1 MKLVSV
7 WKETAN
13 LLYWTMLAACT
24 VGPGTVVTCAR
35 AGSEYDLSL
44 IWALLFASILA
55 FTLQEGTARLTIISG
70 KSLGQCLRVKY
81 KNGAKIYDT
90 ALVCWLVA
98 GLVCVGNTLY
108 ECNNWAGGIDAVFAL
123 PELSNTNWVIRV
135 TSCIAY
141 AVAALALLYMDKVD
155 HLGMFLGVVMMGM
168 VALFLVVVL
177 IMGLDLYE
185 LAMGLIPNLPPK
197 KFETSAEPTDIILSL
212 VGTTSLGFNLFLG
225 GSMAV
230 GKELEPTQRGIAFST
245 ISALEVS
252 VLILI
257 VGAGTAEETTG
268 GFSIQALS
276 NLIESL
282 IGKAGVYIFA
292 IGFIAAALS
301 SMLAVPL
308 GAALTA
314 ESVFSQCREEL
325 DEKEDEEDAATTELE
340 NKLLD
345 HKKILEMSKDLE
357 AAGGSEP
364 GAAGEEESQ
373 QREPL
378 RKTEEETG
386 EEEDEVPPMASPE
399 HLTLLPSPYTSLI
412 PGSLPAM
419 RLQQAALQIAAQVAK
434 KEGKELKKLPRPA
447 YWSII
452 TGMVLIS
459 TLVIALD
466 APRVQIIL
474 IAQVF
479 NGCLLP
485 FFAICLLLCLNDPQF
500 MSSSP
505 QKAWAN
511 IFLVISVSLT
521 LFLTSNVILQK
532 VFGHLLD
539 DPFLKMGIAA
549 GVAVSAMSILCV
561 TTSLGKELFSPIW
574 RRRPRPS
581 EPAAPIQQPEV

>member
-1 MKLVSV
+1 
-7 WKETAN
+7 
-13 LLYWTMLAACT
+13 
-24 VGPGTVVTCAR
+24 
-35 AGSEYDLSL
+35 
-44 IWALLFASILA
+44 
-55 FTLQEGTARLTIISG
+55 
-70 KSLGQCLRVKY
+70 
-81 KNGAKIYDT
+81 
-90 ALVCWLVA
+90 
-98 GLVCVGNTLY
+98 
-108 ECNNWAGGIDAVFAL
+108 
-123 PELSNTNWVIRV
+123 
-135 TSCIAY
+135 
-141 AVAALALLYMDKVD
+141 
-155 HLGMFLGVVMMGM
+155 MFR
-168 VALFLVVVL
+168 
-177 IMGLDLYE
+177 

-345 HKKILEMSKDLE
+345 HKKILEMNKDLE

-364 GAAGEEESQ
+364 GAAGEEE

-378 RKTEEETG
+378 KKSEEETG

-466 APRVQIIL
+466 GEQMMTC
-474 IAQVF
+474 
-479 NGCLLP
+479 CLTRLP
-485 FFAICLLLCLNDPQF
+485 L
-500 MSSSP
+500 SSS
-505 QKAWAN
+505 
-511 IFLVISVSLT
+511 LSLT
-521 LFLTSNVILQK
+521 T
-532 VFGHLLD
+532 
-539 DPFLKMGIAA
+539 A
-549 GVAVSAMSILCV
+549 
-561 TTSLGKELFSPIW
+561 
-574 RRRPRPS
+574 
-581 EPAAPIQQPEV
+581 

>member
-1 MKLVSV
+1 
-7 WKETAN
+7 
-13 LLYWTMLAACT
+13 
-24 VGPGTVVTCAR
+24 
-35 AGSEYDLSL
+35 
-44 IWALLFASILA
+44 
-55 FTLQEGTARLTIISG
+55 
-70 KSLGQCLRVKY
+70 
-81 KNGAKIYDT
+81 
-90 ALVCWLVA
+90 
-98 GLVCVGNTLY
+98 
-108 ECNNWAGGIDAVFAL
+108 
-123 PELSNTNWVIRV
+123 
-135 TSCIAY
+135 
-141 AVAALALLYMDKVD
+141 
-155 HLGMFLGVVMMGM
+155 MFR
-168 VALFLVVVL
+168 
-177 IMGLDLYE
+177 

-282 IGKAGVYIFA
+282 IGKVGVYVFA

-325 DEKEDEEDAATTELE
+325 EEKEEEEDAATTELE

-345 HKKILEMSKDLE
+345 HQKISEMSKDAE

-364 GAAGEEESQ
+364 GAAGEEE

-378 RKTEEETG
+378 KKSEEETG

-466 APRVQIIL
+466 GEQMMTC
-474 IAQVF
+474 
-479 NGCLLP
+479 CLTQLP
-485 FFAICLLLCLNDPQF
+485 L
-500 MSSSP
+500 SSS
-505 QKAWAN
+505 
-511 IFLVISVSLT
+511 LSLT
-521 LFLTSNVILQK
+521 T
-532 VFGHLLD
+532 
-539 DPFLKMGIAA
+539 A
-549 GVAVSAMSILCV
+549 
-561 TTSLGKELFSPIW
+561 
-574 RRRPRPS
+574 
-581 EPAAPIQQPEV
+581 

>member
-1 MKLVSV
+1 
-7 WKETAN
+7 
-13 LLYWTMLAACT
+13 
-24 VGPGTVVTCAR
+24 
-35 AGSEYDLSL
+35 
-44 IWALLFASILA
+44 
-55 FTLQEGTARLTIISG
+55 
-70 KSLGQCLRVKY
+70 
-81 KNGAKIYDT
+81 
-90 ALVCWLVA
+90 
-98 GLVCVGNTLY
+98 
-108 ECNNWAGGIDAVFAL
+108 
-123 PELSNTNWVIRV
+123 
-135 TSCIAY
+135 
-141 AVAALALLYMDKVD
+141 
-155 HLGMFLGVVMMGM
+155 MFR
-168 VALFLVVVL
+168 
-177 IMGLDLYE
+177 

-282 IGKAGVYIFA
+282 IGKVGVYVFA

-325 DEKEDEEDAATTELE
+325 EEKEEEEDATTELE

-345 HKKILEMSKDLE
+345 HKKISEMSKDAE

-364 GAAGEEESQ
+364 GAAGEEE

-378 RKTEEETG
+378 KKSEEETG

-466 APRVQIIL
+466 GEQMMTC
-474 IAQVF
+474 
-479 NGCLLP
+479 CLTRLP
-485 FFAICLLLCLNDPQF
+485 L
-500 MSSSP
+500 SSS
-505 QKAWAN
+505 
-511 IFLVISVSLT
+511 LSLT
-521 LFLTSNVILQK
+521 T
-532 VFGHLLD
+532 
-539 DPFLKMGIAA
+539 A
-549 GVAVSAMSILCV
+549 
-561 TTSLGKELFSPIW
+561 
-574 RRRPRPS
+574 
-581 EPAAPIQQPEV
+581 

>member
-1 MKLVSV
+1 
-7 WKETAN
+7 
-13 LLYWTMLAACT
+13 
-24 VGPGTVVTCAR
+24 
-35 AGSEYDLSL
+35 
-44 IWALLFASILA
+44 
-55 FTLQEGTARLTIISG
+55 
-70 KSLGQCLRVKY
+70 
-81 KNGAKIYDT
+81 
-90 ALVCWLVA
+90 
-98 GLVCVGNTLY
+98 
-108 ECNNWAGGIDAVFAL
+108 
-123 PELSNTNWVIRV
+123 
-135 TSCIAY
+135 
-141 AVAALALLYMDKVD
+141 
-155 HLGMFLGVVMMGM
+155 
-168 VALFLVVVL
+168 
-177 IMGLDLYE
+177 
-185 LAMGLIPNLPPK
+185 MGLIPNLPPK

-257 VGAGTAEETTG
+257 VGAGTAEENTG

-282 IGKAGVYIFA
+282 IGKVGVYVFA

-325 DEKEDEEDAATTELE
+325 EEKEEEEDAATTELE

-345 HKKILEMSKDLE
+345 HKKISEMSKDAE

-364 GAAGEEESQ
+364 GAAGEEE

-378 RKTEEETG
+378 KKSEEETG

-466 APRVQIIL
+466 GEQMMTC
-474 IAQVF
+474 
-479 NGCLLP
+479 CLTRLP
-485 FFAICLLLCLNDPQF
+485 L
-500 MSSSP
+500 SSS
-505 QKAWAN
+505 
-511 IFLVISVSLT
+511 LSLT
-521 LFLTSNVILQK
+521 T
-532 VFGHLLD
+532 
-539 DPFLKMGIAA
+539 A
-549 GVAVSAMSILCV
+549 
-561 TTSLGKELFSPIW
+561 
-574 RRRPRPS
+574 
-581 EPAAPIQQPEV
+581 

>member
-98 GLVCVGNTLY
+98 GLVCIGNTLY

-123 PELSNTNWVIRV
+123 PELHNSWVIRV

-155 HLGMFLGVVMMGM
+155 MLGMFLGVVMMGM

-177 IMGLDLYE
+177 IMGLDLHE
-185 LAMGLIPNLPPK
+185 LAMGLVPNLPPK

-257 VGAGTAEETTG
+257 VGAGTSEETTG

-325 DEKEDEEDAATTELE
+325 DEKEEEEDAATELE

-345 HKKILEMSKDLE
+345 HKVVMDMSKDEE
-357 AAGGSEP
+357 ASSSDPAGGED
-364 GAAGEEESQ
+364 SQ
-373 QREPL
+373 PL
-378 RKTEEETG
+378 KKKTDEETG
-386 EEEDEVPPMASPE
+386 EEDDEVPPMASPE

-447 YWSII
+447 YWTII
-452 TGMVLIS
+452 TGMVIIS

-549 GVAVSAMSILCV
+549 GVAVSAMSILCI

-581 EPAAPIQQPEV
+581 EPAAPTQEPEV

>member
-1 MKLVSV
+1 
-7 WKETAN
+7 
-13 LLYWTMLAACT
+13 
-24 VGPGTVVTCAR
+24 
-35 AGSEYDLSL
+35 
-44 IWALLFASILA
+44 
-55 FTLQEGTARLTIISG
+55 
-70 KSLGQCLRVKY
+70 
-81 KNGAKIYDT
+81 
-90 ALVCWLVA
+90 
-98 GLVCVGNTLY
+98 
-108 ECNNWAGGIDAVFAL
+108 
-123 PELSNTNWVIRV
+123 
-135 TSCIAY
+135 
-141 AVAALALLYMDKVD
+141 
-155 HLGMFLGVVMMGM
+155 
-168 VALFLVVVL
+168 
-177 IMGLDLYE
+177 
-185 LAMGLIPNLPPK
+185 MGLIPNLPPK

-282 IGKAGVYIFA
+282 IGKVGVYVFA

-325 DEKEDEEDAATTELE
+325 EEKEEEEDATTELE

-345 HKKILEMSKDLE
+345 HKKISEMSKDAE

-364 GAAGEEESQ
+364 GAAGEEE

-378 RKTEEETG
+378 KKSEEETG

-466 APRVQIIL
+466 GEQMMTC
-474 IAQVF
+474 
-479 NGCLLP
+479 CLTRLP
-485 FFAICLLLCLNDPQF
+485 L
-500 MSSSP
+500 SSS
-505 QKAWAN
+505 
-511 IFLVISVSLT
+511 LSLT
-521 LFLTSNVILQK
+521 T
-532 VFGHLLD
+532 
-539 DPFLKMGIAA
+539 A
-549 GVAVSAMSILCV
+549 
-561 TTSLGKELFSPIW
+561 
-574 RRRPRPS
+574 
-581 EPAAPIQQPEV
+581 

>member
-1 MKLVSV
+1 M
-7 WKETAN
+7 
-13 LLYWTMLAACT
+13 
-24 VGPGTVVTCAR
+24 
-35 AGSEYDLSL
+35 
-44 IWALLFASILA
+44 
-55 FTLQEGTARLTIISG
+55 
-70 KSLGQCLRVKY
+70 
-81 KNGAKIYDT
+81 
-90 ALVCWLVA
+90 
-98 GLVCVGNTLY
+98 GLV
-108 ECNNWAGGIDAVFAL
+108 
-123 PELSNTNWVIRV
+123 
-135 TSCIAY
+135 
-141 AVAALALLYMDKVD
+141 
-155 HLGMFLGVVMMGM
+155 
-168 VALFLVVVL
+168 
-177 IMGLDLYE
+177 
-185 LAMGLIPNLPPK
+185 PNLPAK

-257 VGAGTAEETTG
+257 VGAGTSEETTG

-325 DEKEDEEDAATTELE
+325 DEKEEEEDAATELE

-345 HKKILEMSKDLE
+345 HKVVMDMSKDEE
-357 AAGGSEP
+357 ASSSDPAGGED
-364 GAAGEEESQ
+364 SQ
-373 QREPL
+373 PL
-378 RKTEEETG
+378 KKKTDEETG
-386 EEEDEVPPMASPE
+386 EEDDEVPPMASPE

-447 YWSII
+447 YWTII
-452 TGMVLIS
+452 TGMVIIS

-466 APRVQIIL
+466 GEQMMMVTRL
-474 IAQVF
+474 
-479 NGCLLP
+479 
-485 FFAICLLLCLNDPQF
+485 
-500 MSSSP
+500 SS
-505 QKAWAN
+505 
-511 IFLVISVSLT
+511 
-521 LFLTSNVILQK
+521 
-532 VFGHLLD
+532 
-539 DPFLKMGIAA
+539 
-549 GVAVSAMSILCV
+549 
-561 TTSLGKELFSPIW
+561 
-574 RRRPRPS
+574 
-581 EPAAPIQQPEV
+581 

>member
-123 PELSNTNWVIRV
+123 PELSNNSWVIRV
-135 TSCIAY
+135 ASCIAY

-185 LAMGLIPNLPPK
+185 LGMGLIPNLPAK

-257 VGAGTAEETTG
+257 VGAGTADENTG

-282 IGKAGVYIFA
+282 IGKAGVYVFA

-325 DEKEDEEDAATTELE
+325 DEKEEEEDAATELE

-345 HKKILEMSKDLE
+345 HKKILEMSKDVE

-364 GAAGEEESQ
+364 AGEEESQ

-378 RKTEEETG
+378 KKFEDETG

-505 QKAWAN
+505 QKGWAN

-549 GVAVSAMSILCV
+549 GVAVSAMSILCI

>member
-1 MKLVSV
+1 
-7 WKETAN
+7 
-13 LLYWTMLAACT
+13 
-24 VGPGTVVTCAR
+24 
-35 AGSEYDLSL
+35 
-44 IWALLFASILA
+44 
-55 FTLQEGTARLTIISG
+55 
-70 KSLGQCLRVKY
+70 
-81 KNGAKIYDT
+81 
-90 ALVCWLVA
+90 
-98 GLVCVGNTLY
+98 
-108 ECNNWAGGIDAVFAL
+108 
-123 PELSNTNWVIRV
+123 
-135 TSCIAY
+135 
-141 AVAALALLYMDKVD
+141 
-155 HLGMFLGVVMMGM
+155 MFR
-168 VALFLVVVL
+168 
-177 IMGLDLYE
+177 

-282 IGKAGVYIFA
+282 IGKVGVYVFA

-325 DEKEDEEDAATTELE
+325 EEKEEEEDAATTELE

-345 HKKILEMSKDLE
+345 HKKISEMSKDAE

-364 GAAGEEESQ
+364 GAAGEEE

-378 RKTEEETG
+378 KKSEEETG

-466 APRVQIIL
+466 GEQMMTC
-474 IAQVF
+474 
-479 NGCLLP
+479 CLTQLP
-485 FFAICLLLCLNDPQF
+485 L
-500 MSSSP
+500 SSS
-505 QKAWAN
+505 
-511 IFLVISVSLT
+511 LSLT
-521 LFLTSNVILQK
+521 T
-532 VFGHLLD
+532 
-539 DPFLKMGIAA
+539 A
-549 GVAVSAMSILCV
+549 
-561 TTSLGKELFSPIW
+561 
-574 RRRPRPS
+574 
-581 EPAAPIQQPEV
+581 

>member
-44 IWALLFASILA
+44 IWALLFASVLA

-81 KNGAKIYDT
+81 KSGAKLYDT

-123 PELSNTNWVIRV
+123 PELHNSWLVRV
-135 TSCIAY
+135 AACTAY

-155 HLGMFLGVVMMGM
+155 MLGMFLGVVMMGM

-177 IMGLDLYE
+177 IMGLDPHE
-185 LAMGLIPNLPPK
+185 LAMGLVPNLPAK

-268 GFSIQALS
+268 GFSIQALA

-325 DEKEDEEDAATTELE
+325 DDKEEEEEEVATELE

-345 HKKILEMSKDLE
+345 HKITLEISKDEE
-357 AAGGSEP
+357 AMSSDEPVGEDESE
-364 GAAGEEESQ
+364 Q
-373 QREPL
+373 KEPL
-378 RKTEEETG
+378 KRKTDEETG
-386 EEEDEVPPMASPE
+386 EEDDEVPPMASPE

-447 YWSII
+447 YWTII
-452 TGMVLIS
+452 TGMVIIS

-485 FFAICLLLCLNDPQF
+485 FFSICLLLCLNDPQF
-500 MSSSP
+500 MSASP

-521 LFLTSNVILQK
+521 LFLTMPIVIFCIYRTFLRWGGYSLK
-532 VFGHLLD
+532 D
-539 DPFLKMGIAA
+539 DGNGGDQI
-549 GVAVSAMSILCV
+549 VAV
-561 TTSLGKELFSPIW
+561 
-574 RRRPRPS
+574 
-581 EPAAPIQQPEV
+581 

>member
-1 MKLVSV
+1 
-7 WKETAN
+7 
-13 LLYWTMLAACT
+13 
-24 VGPGTVVTCAR
+24 
-35 AGSEYDLSL
+35 
-44 IWALLFASILA
+44 
-55 FTLQEGTARLTIISG
+55 
-70 KSLGQCLRVKY
+70 
-81 KNGAKIYDT
+81 
-90 ALVCWLVA
+90 
-98 GLVCVGNTLY
+98 
-108 ECNNWAGGIDAVFAL
+108 
-123 PELSNTNWVIRV
+123 
-135 TSCIAY
+135 
-141 AVAALALLYMDKVD
+141 
-155 HLGMFLGVVMMGM
+155 
-168 VALFLVVVL
+168 
-177 IMGLDLYE
+177 
-185 LAMGLIPNLPPK
+185 MGLIPNLPPK

-325 DEKEDEEDAATTELE
+325 DEKEEEEDAATTELE

-345 HKKILEMSKDLE
+345 HKIVLEMSKDEE
-357 AAGGSEP
+357 AAGDSEP
-364 GAAGEEESQ
+364 VAAGGEDSQ

-378 RKTEEETG
+378 KKTDEETG
-386 EEEDEVPPMASPE
+386 EEDDEVPPMASPE

-466 APRVQIIL
+466 GEQ
-474 IAQVF
+474 
-479 NGCLLP
+479 
-485 FFAICLLLCLNDPQF
+485 
-500 MSSSP
+500 
-505 QKAWAN
+505 
-511 IFLVISVSLT
+511 SL
-521 LFLTSNVILQK
+521 
-532 VFGHLLD
+532 
-539 DPFLKMGIAA
+539 
-549 GVAVSAMSILCV
+549 
-561 TTSLGKELFSPIW
+561 
-574 RRRPRPS
+574 
-581 EPAAPIQQPEV
+581 

>member
-1 MKLVSV
+1 
-7 WKETAN
+7 
-13 LLYWTMLAACT
+13 
-24 VGPGTVVTCAR
+24 
-35 AGSEYDLSL
+35 
-44 IWALLFASILA
+44 
-55 FTLQEGTARLTIISG
+55 
-70 KSLGQCLRVKY
+70 
-81 KNGAKIYDT
+81 
-90 ALVCWLVA
+90 
-98 GLVCVGNTLY
+98 
-108 ECNNWAGGIDAVFAL
+108 
-123 PELSNTNWVIRV
+123 
-135 TSCIAY
+135 
-141 AVAALALLYMDKVD
+141 
-155 HLGMFLGVVMMGM
+155 
-168 VALFLVVVL
+168 
-177 IMGLDLYE
+177 
-185 LAMGLIPNLPPK
+185 MGLIPNLPPK

-282 IGKAGVYIFA
+282 IGTVGVYVFA

-325 DEKEDEEDAATTELE
+325 EEKEEEEDAATTELE

-345 HKKILEMSKDLE
+345 HKKISEMSKDAE

-364 GAAGEEESQ
+364 GAAGEEE

-378 RKTEEETG
+378 KKSEEETG

-466 APRVQIIL
+466 GEQMMTC
-474 IAQVF
+474 
-479 NGCLLP
+479 CLTQLP
-485 FFAICLLLCLNDPQF
+485 L
-500 MSSSP
+500 SSS
-505 QKAWAN
+505 
-511 IFLVISVSLT
+511 LSLT
-521 LFLTSNVILQK
+521 T
-532 VFGHLLD
+532 
-539 DPFLKMGIAA
+539 A
-549 GVAVSAMSILCV
+549 
-561 TTSLGKELFSPIW
+561 
-574 RRRPRPS
+574 
-581 EPAAPIQQPEV
+581 

>member
-1 MKLVSV
+1 MKLVSA
-7 WKETAN
+7 WKEIAN

-44 IWALLFASILA
+44 IWALVFASLLA
-55 FTLQEGTARLTIISG
+55 YTLQEGTARLTIVSG

-81 KNGAKIYDT
+81 RNGAKIYDT
-90 ALVCWLVA
+90 AVICWIVAFLVVI
-98 GLVCVGNTLY
+98 GNTLY
-108 ECNNWAGGIDAVFAL
+108 ECNNWAGGIDAVFAI
-123 PELSNTNWVIRV
+123 PSISTSTNTLLIRV
-135 TSCIAY
+135 ASCLAY

-155 HLGMFLGVVMMGM
+155 MLGMFLGVVMMGM

-177 IMGLDLYE
+177 IMGLDFQQ
-185 LAMGLIPNLPPK
+185 LAWGLIPNIPSK

-268 GFSIQALS
+268 GFSIQALA
-276 NLIESL
+276 NLIETL
-282 IGKAGVYIFA
+282 IGRVGVYVFA

-308 GAALTA
+308 GAAITA
-314 ESVFSQCREEL
+314 ESVFSQTRCEL
-325 DEKEDEEDAATTELE
+325 DEEDIVEDDLATELE
-340 NKLLD
+340 NKLLN
-345 HKKILEMSKDLE
+345 HKNIEEVSARETLPTLLEEGEVNNERETNQKIDAEQGLEE
-357 AAGGSEP
+357 G
-364 GAAGEEESQ
+364 
-373 QREPL
+373 
-378 RKTEEETG
+378 
-386 EEEDEVPPMASPE
+386 DEVPPMASPE

-419 RLQQAALQIAAQVAK
+419 RLQQAALQIAAQVAR
-434 KEGKELKKLPRPA
+434 KEGKELKKLPRTA
-447 YWSII
+447 YWGII
-452 TGMVLIS
+452 TGMVLVS
-459 TLVIALD
+459 TLIIALD
-466 APRVQIIL
+466 APRVKIIL

-505 QKAWAN
+505 QKGWAN

-521 LFLTSNVILQK
+521 LFLASNVFIQK
-532 VFGHLLD
+532 LIGHLLAG
-539 DPFLKMGIAA
+539 PHVKMAIAA
-549 GVAVSAMSILCV
+549 GVSVCFMTLLCV
-561 TTSLGKELFSPIW
+561 MTTLGRELLSPL
-574 RRRPRPS
+574 RRPSP
-581 EPAAPIQQPEV
+581 PLAPPKLTLEQPDA

>member
-1 MKLVSV
+1 
-7 WKETAN
+7 
-13 LLYWTMLAACT
+13 
-24 VGPGTVVTCAR
+24 
-35 AGSEYDLSL
+35 
-44 IWALLFASILA
+44 
-55 FTLQEGTARLTIISG
+55 
-70 KSLGQCLRVKY
+70 
-81 KNGAKIYDT
+81 
-90 ALVCWLVA
+90 
-98 GLVCVGNTLY
+98 
-108 ECNNWAGGIDAVFAL
+108 
-123 PELSNTNWVIRV
+123 
-135 TSCIAY
+135 
-141 AVAALALLYMDKVD
+141 
-155 HLGMFLGVVMMGM
+155 
-168 VALFLVVVL
+168 
-177 IMGLDLYE
+177 
-185 LAMGLIPNLPPK
+185 MGLIPNLPPK

-325 DEKEDEEDAATTELE
+325 DEKEEEEDAATTELE

-345 HKKILEMSKDLE
+345 HKIVLEMSKDEE
-357 AAGGSEP
+357 AAGDSEP
-364 GAAGEEESQ
+364 VAAGGEDSQ

-378 RKTEEETG
+378 KKTDEETG
-386 EEEDEVPPMASPE
+386 EEDDEVPPMASPE

-466 APRVQIIL
+466 GEQIF
-474 IAQVF
+474 VMR
-479 NGCLLP
+479 LP
-485 FFAICLLLCLNDPQF
+485 L
-500 MSSSP
+500 SSYH
-505 QKAWAN
+505 
-511 IFLVISVSLT
+511 LV
-521 LFLTSNVILQK
+521 
-532 VFGHLLD
+532 
-539 DPFLKMGIAA
+539 A
-549 GVAVSAMSILCV
+549 
-561 TTSLGKELFSPIW
+561 
-574 RRRPRPS
+574 
-581 EPAAPIQQPEV
+581 

>member
-1 MKLVSV
+1 
-7 WKETAN
+7 
-13 LLYWTMLAACT
+13 
-24 VGPGTVVTCAR
+24 
-35 AGSEYDLSL
+35 
-44 IWALLFASILA
+44 
-55 FTLQEGTARLTIISG
+55 
-70 KSLGQCLRVKY
+70 
-81 KNGAKIYDT
+81 
-90 ALVCWLVA
+90 
-98 GLVCVGNTLY
+98 
-108 ECNNWAGGIDAVFAL
+108 
-123 PELSNTNWVIRV
+123 
-135 TSCIAY
+135 
-141 AVAALALLYMDKVD
+141 
-155 HLGMFLGVVMMGM
+155 
-168 VALFLVVVL
+168 
-177 IMGLDLYE
+177 
-185 LAMGLIPNLPPK
+185 MGLIPNLPPK

-325 DEKEDEEDAATTELE
+325 DEKEEEEDAATTELE

-345 HKKILEMSKDLE
+345 HKIVLEMSKDEE
-357 AAGGSEP
+357 AAGDSEP
-364 GAAGEEESQ
+364 AAAGGEDSQ

-378 RKTEEETG
+378 KKTDEETG
-386 EEEDEVPPMASPE
+386 EEDDEVPPMASPE

-466 APRVQIIL
+466 GEQIL
-474 IAQVF
+474 
-479 NGCLLP
+479 
-485 FFAICLLLCLNDPQF
+485 
-500 MSSSP
+500 
-505 QKAWAN
+505 
-511 IFLVISVSLT
+511 
-521 LFLTSNVILQK
+521 
-532 VFGHLLD
+532 
-539 DPFLKMGIAA
+539 
-549 GVAVSAMSILCV
+549 
-561 TTSLGKELFSPIW
+561 
-574 RRRPRPS
+574 
-581 EPAAPIQQPEV
+581 

>member
-1 MKLVSV
+1 
-7 WKETAN
+7 
-13 LLYWTMLAACT
+13 
-24 VGPGTVVTCAR
+24 
-35 AGSEYDLSL
+35 
-44 IWALLFASILA
+44 
-55 FTLQEGTARLTIISG
+55 
-70 KSLGQCLRVKY
+70 
-81 KNGAKIYDT
+81 
-90 ALVCWLVA
+90 
-98 GLVCVGNTLY
+98 
-108 ECNNWAGGIDAVFAL
+108 
-123 PELSNTNWVIRV
+123 
-135 TSCIAY
+135 
-141 AVAALALLYMDKVD
+141 
-155 HLGMFLGVVMMGM
+155 
-168 VALFLVVVL
+168 
-177 IMGLDLYE
+177 
-185 LAMGLIPNLPPK
+185 MGLIPNLPPK

-466 APRVQIIL
+466 GEQMMTCVTR
-474 IAQVF
+474 
-479 NGCLLP
+479 LP
-485 FFAICLLLCLNDPQF
+485 L
-500 MSSSP
+500 SSSR
-505 QKAWAN
+505 
-511 IFLVISVSLT
+511 SLT
-521 LFLTSNVILQK
+521 TASLK
-532 VFGHLLD
+532 V
-539 DPFLKMGIAA
+539 A
-549 GVAVSAMSILCV
+549 
-561 TTSLGKELFSPIW
+561 
-574 RRRPRPS
+574 RN
-581 EPAAPIQQPEV
+581 

>member
-1 MKLVSV
+1 
-7 WKETAN
+7 
-13 LLYWTMLAACT
+13 
-24 VGPGTVVTCAR
+24 
-35 AGSEYDLSL
+35 
-44 IWALLFASILA
+44 
-55 FTLQEGTARLTIISG
+55 
-70 KSLGQCLRVKY
+70 
-81 KNGAKIYDT
+81 
-90 ALVCWLVA
+90 
-98 GLVCVGNTLY
+98 
-108 ECNNWAGGIDAVFAL
+108 
-123 PELSNTNWVIRV
+123 
-135 TSCIAY
+135 
-141 AVAALALLYMDKVD
+141 
-155 HLGMFLGVVMMGM
+155 MFR
-168 VALFLVVVL
+168 
-177 IMGLDLYE
+177 

-282 IGKAGVYIFA
+282 IGTVGVYVFA

-325 DEKEDEEDAATTELE
+325 EEKEEEEDAATTELE

-345 HKKILEMSKDLE
+345 HKKISEMSKDAE

-364 GAAGEEESQ
+364 GAAGEEE

-378 RKTEEETG
+378 KKSEEETG

-466 APRVQIIL
+466 GEQMITC
-474 IAQVF
+474 
-479 NGCLLP
+479 CLTRLP
-485 FFAICLLLCLNDPQF
+485 L
-500 MSSSP
+500 SSS
-505 QKAWAN
+505 
-511 IFLVISVSLT
+511 LSLT
-521 LFLTSNVILQK
+521 T
-532 VFGHLLD
+532 
-539 DPFLKMGIAA
+539 A
-549 GVAVSAMSILCV
+549 
-561 TTSLGKELFSPIW
+561 
-574 RRRPRPS
+574 
-581 EPAAPIQQPEV
+581 

>member
-1 MKLVSV
+1 
-7 WKETAN
+7 
-13 LLYWTMLAACT
+13 
-24 VGPGTVVTCAR
+24 
-35 AGSEYDLSL
+35 
-44 IWALLFASILA
+44 
-55 FTLQEGTARLTIISG
+55 
-70 KSLGQCLRVKY
+70 
-81 KNGAKIYDT
+81 
-90 ALVCWLVA
+90 
-98 GLVCVGNTLY
+98 
-108 ECNNWAGGIDAVFAL
+108 
-123 PELSNTNWVIRV
+123 
-135 TSCIAY
+135 
-141 AVAALALLYMDKVD
+141 
-155 HLGMFLGVVMMGM
+155 MFR
-168 VALFLVVVL
+168 
-177 IMGLDLYE
+177 

-282 IGKAGVYIFA
+282 IGKVGVYVFA

-325 DEKEDEEDAATTELE
+325 EEKEEEEDAATTELE

-345 HKKILEMSKDLE
+345 HKKISEMSKDAE

-364 GAAGEEESQ
+364 GAGGEEE

-378 RKTEEETG
+378 KKCEEETG

-466 APRVQIIL
+466 GEQMMTC
-474 IAQVF
+474 
-479 NGCLLP
+479 CLTQLP
-485 FFAICLLLCLNDPQF
+485 L
-500 MSSSP
+500 SSS
-505 QKAWAN
+505 
-511 IFLVISVSLT
+511 LSLT
-521 LFLTSNVILQK
+521 T
-532 VFGHLLD
+532 
-539 DPFLKMGIAA
+539 A
-549 GVAVSAMSILCV
+549 
-561 TTSLGKELFSPIW
+561 
-574 RRRPRPS
+574 
-581 EPAAPIQQPEV
+581 

>member
-1 MKLVSV
+1 M
-7 WKETAN
+7 
-13 LLYWTMLAACT
+13 
-24 VGPGTVVTCAR
+24 
-35 AGSEYDLSL
+35 
-44 IWALLFASILA
+44 
-55 FTLQEGTARLTIISG
+55 
-70 KSLGQCLRVKY
+70 
-81 KNGAKIYDT
+81 
-90 ALVCWLVA
+90 
-98 GLVCVGNTLY
+98 GLV
-108 ECNNWAGGIDAVFAL
+108 
-123 PELSNTNWVIRV
+123 
-135 TSCIAY
+135 
-141 AVAALALLYMDKVD
+141 
-155 HLGMFLGVVMMGM
+155 
-168 VALFLVVVL
+168 
-177 IMGLDLYE
+177 
-185 LAMGLIPNLPPK
+185 PNLPPK

-257 VGAGTAEETTG
+257 VGAGTSEETTG

-325 DEKEDEEDAATTELE
+325 DEKEEEEEDAATELE

-345 HKKILEMSKDLE
+345 HKVVMDMSKDEE
-357 AAGGSEP
+357 ASSSDPAGGED
-364 GAAGEEESQ
+364 SQ
-373 QREPL
+373 PL
-378 RKTEEETG
+378 KKKTDEETL
-386 EEEDEVPPMASPE
+386 EEDDEVPPMASPE

-447 YWSII
+447 YWTII
-452 TGMVLIS
+452 TGMVIIS

-466 APRVQIIL
+466 GEQMMMVTRL
-474 IAQVF
+474 
-479 NGCLLP
+479 
-485 FFAICLLLCLNDPQF
+485 
-500 MSSSP
+500 SS
-505 QKAWAN
+505 
-511 IFLVISVSLT
+511 
-521 LFLTSNVILQK
+521 
-532 VFGHLLD
+532 
-539 DPFLKMGIAA
+539 
-549 GVAVSAMSILCV
+549 
-561 TTSLGKELFSPIW
+561 
-574 RRRPRPS
+574 
-581 EPAAPIQQPEV
+581 

>member
-1 MKLVSV
+1 
-7 WKETAN
+7 
-13 LLYWTMLAACT
+13 
-24 VGPGTVVTCAR
+24 
-35 AGSEYDLSL
+35 
-44 IWALLFASILA
+44 
-55 FTLQEGTARLTIISG
+55 
-70 KSLGQCLRVKY
+70 
-81 KNGAKIYDT
+81 
-90 ALVCWLVA
+90 
-98 GLVCVGNTLY
+98 
-108 ECNNWAGGIDAVFAL
+108 
-123 PELSNTNWVIRV
+123 
-135 TSCIAY
+135 
-141 AVAALALLYMDKVD
+141 
-155 HLGMFLGVVMMGM
+155 
-168 VALFLVVVL
+168 
-177 IMGLDLYE
+177 
-185 LAMGLIPNLPPK
+185 MGLIPNLPPK

-466 APRVQIIL
+466 GEQMMTCCVTQLP
-474 IAQVF
+474 
-479 NGCLLP
+479 LL
-485 FFAICLLLCLNDPQF
+485 
-500 MSSSP
+500 SSR
-505 QKAWAN
+505 
-511 IFLVISVSLT
+511 SLT
-521 LFLTSNVILQK
+521 TASRK
-532 VFGHLLD
+532 V
-539 DPFLKMGIAA
+539 A
-549 GVAVSAMSILCV
+549 
-561 TTSLGKELFSPIW
+561 
-574 RRRPRPS
+574 RN
-581 EPAAPIQQPEV
+581 

>member
-1 MKLVSV
+1 
-7 WKETAN
+7 
-13 LLYWTMLAACT
+13 
-24 VGPGTVVTCAR
+24 
-35 AGSEYDLSL
+35 
-44 IWALLFASILA
+44 
-55 FTLQEGTARLTIISG
+55 
-70 KSLGQCLRVKY
+70 
-81 KNGAKIYDT
+81 
-90 ALVCWLVA
+90 
-98 GLVCVGNTLY
+98 
-108 ECNNWAGGIDAVFAL
+108 
-123 PELSNTNWVIRV
+123 
-135 TSCIAY
+135 
-141 AVAALALLYMDKVD
+141 
-155 HLGMFLGVVMMGM
+155 
-168 VALFLVVVL
+168 
-177 IMGLDLYE
+177 
-185 LAMGLIPNLPPK
+185 MGLIPNLPPK

-282 IGKAGVYIFA
+282 IGKVGVYVFA

-325 DEKEDEEDAATTELE
+325 EEKEEEEDAATTELE

-345 HKKILEMSKDLE
+345 HKKISEMSKDAE

-364 GAAGEEESQ
+364 GAAGEEE

-378 RKTEEETG
+378 KKSEEETG

-466 APRVQIIL
+466 GEQMMTC
-474 IAQVF
+474 
-479 NGCLLP
+479 CLTRLP
-485 FFAICLLLCLNDPQF
+485 L
-500 MSSSP
+500 SSS
-505 QKAWAN
+505 
-511 IFLVISVSLT
+511 LSLT
-521 LFLTSNVILQK
+521 T
-532 VFGHLLD
+532 
-539 DPFLKMGIAA
+539 A
-549 GVAVSAMSILCV
+549 
-561 TTSLGKELFSPIW
+561 
-574 RRRPRPS
+574 
-581 EPAAPIQQPEV
+581 

>member
-1 MKLVSV
+1 
-7 WKETAN
+7 
-13 LLYWTMLAACT
+13 
-24 VGPGTVVTCAR
+24 
-35 AGSEYDLSL
+35 
-44 IWALLFASILA
+44 
-55 FTLQEGTARLTIISG
+55 
-70 KSLGQCLRVKY
+70 
-81 KNGAKIYDT
+81 
-90 ALVCWLVA
+90 
-98 GLVCVGNTLY
+98 
-108 ECNNWAGGIDAVFAL
+108 
-123 PELSNTNWVIRV
+123 
-135 TSCIAY
+135 
-141 AVAALALLYMDKVD
+141 
-155 HLGMFLGVVMMGM
+155 MFR
-168 VALFLVVVL
+168 
-177 IMGLDLYE
+177 

-282 IGKAGVYIFA
+282 IGKVGVYVFA

-325 DEKEDEEDAATTELE
+325 EEKEEEEDAATTELE

-345 HKKILEMSKDLE
+345 HQKISEMSKDAE

-364 GAAGEEESQ
+364 GAAGEEE

-378 RKTEEETG
+378 KKSEEETG

-466 APRVQIIL
+466 GEQMMTC
-474 IAQVF
+474 
-479 NGCLLP
+479 CLTRLP
-485 FFAICLLLCLNDPQF
+485 L
-500 MSSSP
+500 SSS
-505 QKAWAN
+505 
-511 IFLVISVSLT
+511 LSLT
-521 LFLTSNVILQK
+521 T
-532 VFGHLLD
+532 
-539 DPFLKMGIAA
+539 A
-549 GVAVSAMSILCV
+549 
-561 TTSLGKELFSPIW
+561 
-574 RRRPRPS
+574 
-581 EPAAPIQQPEV
+581 